1 MLGLGSYAKVKSTQ
15 LIVQVISSPY
25 QEKDNIYVDVRLI
38 FDPIITFTSNITE
51 LELIEEL
58 EYLEK

>member
-25 QEKDNIYVDVRLI
+25 EENNELYVDVRLI
-38 FDPIITFTSNITE
+38 FDPIISFTSNVKE
-51 LELIEEL
+51 LELIQEL
-58 EYLEK
+58 E